1 MKKFLVI
8 MFKPTKIMKKILI
21 IIFFSFLINNK
32 VFSNSISD
40 FTIGPFGINE
50 KLTELVKK
58 SEIESTSYFTTD
70 QGSNKEIIRYDVKQ
84 NLVPKD
90 YDGVMLSYSFKNKD
104 FKILNIEGVINYTN
118 DFKGCNKKRAE
129 IAKEIKSLFANVIK
143 WDGNR
148 KNVNKKIIFYEA
160 SAPHFLYKDSP
171 VDQSIFAFK
180 FREKDLKPLDFITVS
195 CYDWSEKA
203 GYPDEMRITVTSKK
217 YELWLEKIKKK
228 LN

>member
-1 MKKFLVI
+1 MKHI
-8 MFKPTKIMKKILI
+8 IKIRNILI
-21 IIFFSFLINNK
+21 IIFFTFLINNK

-50 KLTELVKK
+50 KLTKLVKK
-58 SEIESTSYFTTD
+58 SEIESASYFPTD
-70 QGSNKEIIRYDVKQ
+70 QRNNKEMIRYEVKP

-90 YDGVMLSYSFKNKD
+90 YDGVMLSYSYKNKD
-104 FKILNIEGVINYTN
+104 FKILNIEGVIDYKN
-118 DFKGCNKKRAE
+118 DFKGCNKKRLE
-129 IAKEIKSLFANVIK
+129 IAKEIQGLFENVIK

-148 KNVNKKIIFYEA
+148 KNVNKKIIFYEQK
-160 SAPHFLYKDSP
+160 APHFIYKDSP

-203 GYPDEMRITVTSKK
+203 GYPDEMRITVTSEK
-217 YELWLEKIKKK
+217 YELWLEKINKM

>member
-1 MKKFLVI
+1 
-8 MFKPTKIMKKILI
+8 MFKPTKIMRKILI
-21 IIFFSFLINNK
+21 IIFFSFLINNT

-58 SEIESTSYFTTD
+58 SEIESTSYFPID
-70 QGSNKEIIRYDVKQ
+70 QGSNKEMIRYEVKQ

-104 FKILNIEGVINYTN
+104 FKILNIEGVVNYTN
-118 DFKGCNKKRAE
+118 NFKGCNKKRVE
-129 IAKEIKSLFANVIK
+129 IAKEIQNLFENVIK

-148 KNVNKKIIFYEA
+148 KNVNKKIIFYEV
-160 SAPHFLYKDSP
+160 SAPHFLHKDSP
-171 VDQSIFAFK
+171 VDQTIFAFK

-195 CYDWSEKA
+195 CYDWSEKS
-203 GYPDEMRITVTSKK
+203 GYQDEMRITVTSEK
-217 YELWLEKIKKK
+217 YELWLDKISKKQ
-228 LN
+228 N